1 MTDEI
6 SNMET
11 IFSTFSRSENLILKQ
26 ILNSTVQRL
35 LLVGTT
41 PYTEADTLSNGGPE
55 LGGPGGPE
63 RGQKALKESQ
73 G

>member
-26 ILNSTVQRL
+26 ILNCCALPGFATAYSIQCDVIKWEQFCWKCRLEQRYH
-35 LLVGTT
+35 GI
-41 PYTEADTLSNGGPE
+41 
-55 LGGPGGPE
+55 
-63 RGQKALKESQ
+63 
-73 G
+73 